1 MSFDIYI
8 NYAFKKHCSKSYIT
22 PIVEGLGVDDIDRKL
37 LNVIQSDFPIAKR
50 PYKDLGARLDCS
62 EDEILERIK
71 RLKKEGI
78 IRRIGGN
85 FDSKRLGFA
94 TTLCAAKVPDDKIN
108 RFVEAVNRYPEVTH
122 NYLRDH
128 HYNIWFT
135 FVAPNMK
142 VINRYIEEIIECT
155 GVKEILNLP
164 AVRTFKILVDFDLA

>member
-1 MSFDIYI
+1 M
-8 NYAFKKHCSKSYIT
+8 
-22 PIVEGLGVDDIDRKL
+22 DDIDRKL
-37 LNVIQSDFPIAKR
+37 LNVIQSDFPVTKR
-50 PYKDLGARLDCS
+50 PYKDLGTRLDCS
-62 EDEILERIK
+62 EDDIFKRIK
-71 RLKKEGI
+71 RLKREGV

-108 RFVEAVNRYPEVTH
+108 RFMEVVNRYPEVTH

-128 HYNIWFT
+128 QYNIWFT

-142 VINRYIEEIIECT
+142 VIDRYIEEIIGYA

>member
-1 MSFDIYI
+1 M
-8 NYAFKKHCSKSYIT
+8 
-22 PIVEGLGVDDIDRKL
+22 DDIDRKL
-37 LNVIQSDFPIAKR
+37 LNEIQSDFPITKR

-62 EDEILERIK
+62 EDEIFKRIG

-94 TTLCAAKVPDDKIN
+94 TTLCAAKVPDNKIN
-108 RFVEAVNRYPEVTH
+108 RFMEAVNRYPEVTH
-122 NYLRDH
+122 NYIRDH

-142 VINRYIEEIIECT
+142 VIDRYIEEIIEYT
-155 GVKEILNLP
+155 GVREILNLP
-164 AVRTFKILVDFDLA
+164 AVRTFKILVDFDIA